1 MHKRWL
7 SYRFLCICFKKVSA
21 CFDKN
26 TLSLNYLHFKDK
38 SNCSFREETQQ
49 EPRINTLT
57 QRHVAVNLPVVI
69 TFIPVVKV
77 HQESTIHHVG
87 NRGNTD
93 ERGILLIDG
102 LQLHTNPK
110 P

>member
-1 MHKRWL
+1 MWSYKSISNGFLKGFCAFALSKLVHVLIKIHCHK
-7 SYRFLCICFKKVSA
+7 II
-21 CFDKN
+21 
-26 TLSLNYLHFKDK
+26 
-38 SNCSFREETQQ
+38 SFSKIKAQQ
-49 EPRINTLT
+49 EPRINTLI